1 MPVFHFK
8 IASGITLIPS
18 RSKANPPRE
27 IHLKHWFQLF
37 LYLEQLWLII
47 LKHAAAPKHWMLKNW
62 PMCLPFGH
70 PLALSSC
77 SLSPPPQE
85 TSTSVL
91 LTEEEVKKTCMQ
103 WVIKTDGR
111 LHSDV
116 SYLASFMPALSIDKA
131 GGNFHLICD
140 PEVTLMF
147 IKLCLRRPSVSSE
160 K

>member
-8 IASGITLIPS
+8 IASDITLIPS
-18 RSKANPPRE
+18 RSKANPPCE

-103 WVIKTDGR
+103 WVLKR
-111 LHSDV
+111 
-116 SYLASFMPALSIDKA
+116 MA
-131 GGNFHLICD
+131 GST
-140 PEVTLMF
+140 VMWATLPV
-147 IKLCLRRPSVSSE
+147 LCLPSALTRPVGISIWFVIQRSLWCSSNYAWGGQV
-160 K
+160 